1 MNDEQQREQHEQLV
15 FAQKLFHSALSARS
29 DRDPGQRTA
38 GSLLL
43 IAARKLA
50 ETGQAGAPIVT
61 EATLNTM
68 DPDQRVV
75 WLSVAA
81 AINNLAFSLS
91 EDKPDGESAKH

>member
-1 MNDEQQREQHEQLV
+1 MTDEQQREQHEQLV

-61 EATLNTM
+61 EATLHAM
-68 DPDQRVV
+68 DPDQRVA
-75 WLSVAA
+75 WKAIA
-81 AINNLAFSLS
+81 QAINILAHSFS
-91 EDKPDGESAKH
+91 GETVTS